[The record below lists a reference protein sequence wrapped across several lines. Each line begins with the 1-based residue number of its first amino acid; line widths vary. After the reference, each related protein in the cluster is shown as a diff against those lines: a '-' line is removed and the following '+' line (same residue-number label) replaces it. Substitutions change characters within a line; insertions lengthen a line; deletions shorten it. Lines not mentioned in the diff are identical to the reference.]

1 MQGLGG
7 LGWPDEAIEPQV
19 AGCRPGVR
27 GGSCCGPGVRQLRRL
42 VDTVDAHADRDRDGH
57 RIADGHSPDPVA
69 GPNDRDGHANGDSNC
84 LPHAHTHPN
93 GAGRDTVVRSP
104 ARDTM
109 FSLANRF
116 GTTVAA
122 LAALNG
128 ISDPSVL
135 RAGSFILVPGGSA
148 TTTPTATATVT
159 ATRTQPPAGPSRLVR
174 NGSRSSNAIALTFDM
189 GGRVD
194 PALDIMNWLIANN
207 VKATI
212 FPTGSMVQNRNTD
225 AGRQV
230 LALVAANPGLF
241 ELGNHSYSHPDFT
254 TITEAQIREELART
268 EAAVAAY
275 TTLSMQPRFRPPFG
289 AYDARVL
296 SAVGAAG
303 YAQTLMWDVDTI
315 DWRPEA
321 DGGPTAASMAAKVVN
336 NAQGGTIV
344 LMHLGGYNTLGA
356 LPAMVQGLRDRG
368 FQFVRISE
376 LPLD

>member
-1 MQGLGG
+1 MKPSSRRWLAVVPVFAVVVAVGLVFGS
-7 LGWPDEAIEPQV
+7 
-19 AGCRPGVR
+19 C
-27 GGSCCGPGVRQLRRL
+27 GGSSIPSTPTPTGTGTATVSPTATPRTPSPVPTTVTATPTATATAFPTPTPTPTAPAGTRWYEVQPG
-42 VDTVDAHADRDRDGH
+42 
-57 RIADGHSPDPVA
+57 
-69 GPNDRDGHANGDSNC
+69 
-84 LPHAHTHPN
+84 
-93 GAGRDTVVRSP
+93 
-104 ARDTM
+104 DTM

-159 ATRTQPPAGPSRLVR
+159 ATRTQPPAGASRLVR

-368 FQFVRISE
+368 FQFVRVSE